1 MRKKRVQVTFSPDQ
15 WNMVE
20 KLKSEM
26 GATDSDV
33 VRNIVIA
40 WLAEKSFITTYAKN
54 KANNKR
60 GQNR

>member
-1 MRKKRVQVTFSPDQ
+1 MGKKRVQVTFSRDQ
-15 WNMVE
+15 WNMIK

-33 VRNIVIA
+33 VRNIIIA

-54 KANNKR
+54 KVSKGR
-60 GQNR
+60 